1 MKSTWKFGHTV
12 TTPSSEEKKIERY
25 LNNWNE
31 PPPSFLQYKT
41 NQKSFFALKGIK
53 TEKKQTS
60 NLGTCPKALIN
71 NMKNS
76 QAKPSCHFL

>member
-1 MKSTWKFGHTV
+1 MNH
-12 TTPSSEEKKIERY
+12 
-25 LNNWNE
+25 
-31 PPPSFLQYKT
+31 PPSFLQYKT